1 MLKASLIPTPL
12 LPGDPRPAVPIRAVR
27 RPSGG
32 RILYVLACF
41 AGLAIAFL
49 RSRLDREDGPDRF
62 AREVR
67 TTFEGM
73 GGLWIKAGQFLA
85 LRIDLLP
92 VALCREL
99 ARLQTRALG
108 FPPALARQIVERELG
123 APIDQIFDV
132 WEDDP
137 FAAASIGQVHRARL
151 RIERTWVAVKVQKP
165 YSAEL
170 FSRDFAVMAGVAHIA
185 HALGIYRH
193 MRWKDGLAELRQ
205 IMREE
210 LDFGFE
216 AASTRTMRRRLEAH
230 RVYVP
235 AVFSRHCRPRVMV
248 TEFLDMVLMADYLRV
263 AQTDPGRLRAWQA
276 ENRVRPRLVARR
288 LVHSFQRQ
296 MMEDN
301 RFHGDMHPGNIGL
314 LRDSRIAL
322 IDFGTTNFTERE
334 YLQKFRG
341 FMRAL
346 ATGQFS
352 KGADLCLMLCGS
364 LPAVDLAHV
373 HARLTRVLQAWAKRS
388 WVRALPFHDK
398 SMDNLTLDVMQVL
411 LGHGCTMDWAW
422 LRLHRASSTL
432 DASLIELHPGID
444 YRRVTADYFRKAEGR
459 RARRAVDVMGVQ
471 RAMTIVNEALD
482 LPARVQEYV
491 ALQATL
497 IRREVTVFQGI
508 VDRTTASA
516 STLLSIG
523 RVLVLVQ
530 AAATIAAAA
539 ATGMTVLGPAVTGWL
554 GGLPLGVPAA
564 DPRSL
569 VVVLAIDA
577 WLWLA
582 LLRVHRAIGANR
594 VAPHR
599 QAVAA

>member
-1 MLKASLIPTPL
+1 MLKASSIPSPL
-12 LPGDPRPAVPIRAVR
+12 LPEAARPAVPIHPVQ
-27 RPSGG
+27 RPTGI

-41 AGLAIAFL
+41 AGLAAAFVRSQL
-49 RSRLDREDGPDRF
+49 RRADDPAYF

-67 TTFEGM
+67 ATFERM
-73 GGLWIKAGQFLA
+73 GGLWIKAGQFMA

-92 VALCREL
+92 DALCREL

-108 FPPALARQIVERELG
+108 FPPALARQIVEQELG
-123 APIDQIFDV
+123 APIDHIFDA
-132 WEDDP
+132 WEDAP

-151 RIERTWVAVKVQKP
+151 RLEQVWVAVKVQKP

-170 FSRDFAVMAGVAHIA
+170 FARDFAVMAGVAHVA

-193 MRWKDGLAELRQ
+193 MRWGEGLTELRQ

-216 AASTRTMRRRLEAH
+216 AASTRKMRRVLKAH
-230 RVYVP
+230 HVYVP
-235 AVFSRHCRPRVMV
+235 KVFSRHCTARVMV

-263 AQTDPGRLRAWQA
+263 AQTDPDRLRAWQA
-276 ENRVRPRLVARR
+276 DNGIRPRLVARR

-314 LRDSRIAL
+314 LRNSRVAL

-341 FMRAL
+341 FMRTL
-346 ATGQFS
+346 AAGEFA
-352 KGADLCLMLCGS
+352 KGADLCLMLCAS
-364 LPAVDLAHV
+364 LPPIDLGDI
-373 HARLTRVLQAWAKRS
+373 HARLTRVLQSWATRAWVK
-388 WVRALPFHDK
+388 ALPFHEK
-398 SMDNLTLDVMQVL
+398 SMDNLTLEVMLVL
-411 LGHGCTMDWAW
+411 LGDGCTMDWAW

-444 YRRVTADYFRKAEGR
+444 YRKVTAQYFRKAEAR
-459 RARRAVDVMGVQ
+459 RLRRAVSTMGV
-471 RAMTIVNEALD
+471 RRTLSIVNAALD
-482 LPARVQEYV
+482 VPARLRDYA
-491 ALQATL
+491 ALQGAL

-508 VDRTTASA
+508 VDRTTASL
-516 STLLSIG
+516 STILSLS
-523 RVLVLVQ
+523 RMLVLVQ
-530 AAATIAAAA
+530 AATTIVAAG
-539 ATGMTVLGPAVTGWL
+539 ATGMTVFGPAVSRWL
-554 GGLPLGVPAA
+554 GDLPLRVPAT

-569 VVVLAIDA
+569 VAVLVIDV
-577 WLWLA
+577 WIWLA
-582 LLRVHRAIGANR
+582 LARLHHVIGGHR

-599 QAVAA
+599 QVVPA

>member
-1 MLKASLIPTPL
+1 MLEASSIPSRL
-12 LPGDPRPAVPIRAVR
+12 LPGELRPAVPIRPVQ
-27 RPSGG
+27 RPTGA
-32 RILYVLACF
+32 RIFYVLGCI
-41 AGLAIAFL
+41 AGLVIAFF
-49 RSRLDREDGPDRF
+49 RSRSDRDNGPDRF

-67 TTFEGM
+67 ATFERM
-73 GGLWIKAGQFLA
+73 GGLWIKAGQFMA
-85 LRIDLLP
+85 LRVDLLP
-92 VALCREL
+92 VSLCREL

-108 FPPALARQIVERELG
+108 FPPALAREIVERELG
-123 APIDQIFDV
+123 APIDRVFDV
-132 WEDDP
+132 WEDAP

-151 RIERTWVAVKVQKP
+151 RVEQVWVAVKVQKP

-170 FSRDFAVMAGVAHIA
+170 FSRDFMVMAGVAHLA
-185 HALGIYRH
+185 HTLRIYRH
-193 MRWKDGLAELRQ
+193 MRWQEGLAELRQ

-216 AASTRTMRRRLEAH
+216 AASTRKMRRLLKAH

-235 AVFSRHCRPRVMV
+235 VVFSRYCSARVMV

-263 AQTDPGRLRAWQA
+263 AQSDPARLREWQA
-276 ENRVRPRLVARR
+276 ENRVHPRLVARR

-314 LRDSRIAL
+314 LRNSRVAL

-346 ATGQFS
+346 ATGEFS
-352 KGADLCLMLCGS
+352 KAADLCLMLCGS
-364 LPAVDLAHV
+364 LPTIDLAHL
-373 HARLTRVLQAWAKRS
+373 HARLTRVIQAWATRS
-388 WVRALPFHDK
+388 WVKALPFHDK
-398 SMDNLTLDVMQVL
+398 SMDNLTLEVMQVL
-411 LGHGCTMDWAW
+411 LGDGCTMDWAW

-444 YRRVTADYFRKAEGR
+444 YRKVTAAYFSKAEGR
-459 RARRAVDVMGVQ
+459 RARQAIAVMGVQ
-471 RAMTIVNEALD
+471 RAISIVNETLD
-482 LPARVQEYV
+482 LPARLQEYV

-497 IRREVTVFQGI
+497 IRREVKVFQGI
-508 VDRTTASA
+508 VDRTTASM
-516 STLLSIG
+516 STILSIL
-523 RVLVLVQ
+523 RMLVLVQ
-530 AAATIAAAA
+530 AVTTIVAVA
-539 ATGMTVLGPAVTGWL
+539 ATGMTVLGPTVTRWL
-554 GGLPLGVPAA
+554 SDLPLRVPAS

-569 VVVLAIDA
+569 VLVLVLDA

-582 LLRVHRAIGANR
+582 LFRIQRALGSSP